1 MGLRSDLVS
10 RLIKESSKDYETKR
24 VDNSN
29 YGTIVMKDNEQYV
42 QLDGSSLLTPVV
54 STVTV
59 EDGDRVVVT
68 IKDHSAIVTGST
80 SSPSASNKDVVEMGE
95 NITKFETVVTDK
107 IVANKAEI
115 DDLKAHDV
123 VISTSSPSASNKDV
137 VEMGE
142 NITKFETVVTDKIV
156 ANKAEIDDLKAH
168 DVVID
173 GSLTANK
180 AEIDKLKA
188 HDVIIDGNLT
198 ANKAEIDKLKAHDV
212 VIDGSLTANKAEI
225 EELKTKKLDAEE
237 ANIKYAK
244 IDFANIGQA
253 VKAHDVVIDGSLTAN
268 KAEIEELKTKK
279 LDAEEANIKYAKID
293 FANIGQAAI
302 EKLFADSGIIK
313 DLIVSGGHV
322 TGELVG
328 VTIKGDLIE
337 GNTIVADKLVVKG
350 SDGLYY
356 KLNLDGEKIE
366 TEQTE
371 YNSLNGSIITAKS
384 ITATKIAVDD
394 LVAFNATIAGI
405 NMTDGTLYSGVKAS
419 ADNTTKGFYLDREGQ
434 VSIGDGTNFLKYIKN
449 KEGLWKLSISAGSI
463 VLSSSGTD
471 LDTSMGESIKTFT
484 NEFYASKSPTELIGG
499 QWTKTAP
506 VWTEGIYIW
515 ERKLIEHNNGSLEY
529 VPSENGICITGNT
542 GAQGETGQNG
552 KDAVTLHILSSN
564 GNLFKNSMLSTTLT
578 VTIIVGNEMIT
589 SSKQMHD
596 RFGDSAFIEWE
607 QKRFGEDVFTKIDPN
622 DNRLSDEGFIMTLNP
637 KDVYTQT
644 TFNCDINY

>member
-123 VISTSSPSASNKDV
+123 VI
-137 VEMGE
+137 
-142 NITKFETVVTDKIV
+142 
-156 ANKAEIDDLKAH
+156 
-168 DVVID
+168 D

-198 ANKAEIDKLKAHDV
+198 ANKAEIDKL
-212 VIDGSLTANKAEI
+212 
-225 EELKTKKLDAEE
+225 
-237 ANIKYAK
+237 
-244 IDFANIGQA
+244 
-253 VKAHDVVIDGSLTAN
+253 KAHDVVIDGSLTAN

-499 QWTKTAP
+499 QWIKTAP

>member
-1 MGLRSDLVS
+1 MNYGGDTMGLRSDLVS
-10 RLIKESSKDYETKR
+10 QLIKESSKDYETKR

-107 IVANKAEI
+107 II
-115 DDLKAHDV
+115 
-123 VISTSSPSASNKDV
+123 
-137 VEMGE
+137 
-142 NITKFETVVTDKIV
+142 

-198 ANKAEIDKLKAHDV
+198 ANKAEID
-212 VIDGSLTANKAEI
+212 
-225 EELKTKKLDAEE
+225 
-237 ANIKYAK
+237 
-244 IDFANIGQA
+244 
-253 VKAHDVVIDGSLTAN
+253 
-268 KAEIEELKTKK
+268 ELKTKK

-499 QWTKTAP
+499 EWTKTTP

-515 ERKLIEHNNGSLEY
+515 ERKLIEHNNGTLEY
-529 VPSENGICITGNT
+529 TPSENGICITGNT

-589 SSKQMHD
+589 SSKQMHAK
-596 RFGDSAFIEWE
+596 FGDSAFIEWE

-622 DNRLSDEGFIMTLNP
+622 DNRLSDEGFIMTLNSN
-637 KDVYTQT
+637 DVYTQT

>member
-123 VISTSSPSASNKDV
+123 VI
-137 VEMGE
+137 
-142 NITKFETVVTDKIV
+142 
-156 ANKAEIDDLKAH
+156 
-168 DVVID
+168 D

-198 ANKAEIDKLKAHDV
+198 ANKAEIDKL
-212 VIDGSLTANKAEI
+212 
-225 EELKTKKLDAEE
+225 
-237 ANIKYAK
+237 
-244 IDFANIGQA
+244 
-253 VKAHDVVIDGSLTAN
+253 KAHDVVIDGSLTAN

>member
-115 DDLKAHDV
+115 DDL
-123 VISTSSPSASNKDV
+123 
-137 VEMGE
+137 
-142 NITKFETVVTDKIV
+142 
-156 ANKAEIDDLKAH
+156 
-168 DVVID
+168 
-173 GSLTANK
+173 
-180 AEIDKLKA
+180 
-188 HDVIIDGNLT
+188 
-198 ANKAEIDKLKAHDV
+198 
-212 VIDGSLTANKAEI
+212 
-225 EELKTKKLDAEE
+225 
-237 ANIKYAK
+237 
-244 IDFANIGQA
+244 
-253 VKAHDVVIDGSLTAN
+253 KAHDVVIDGSLTAN

>member
-123 VISTSSPSASNKDV
+123 VI
-137 VEMGE
+137 
-142 NITKFETVVTDKIV
+142 
-156 ANKAEIDDLKAH
+156 
-168 DVVID
+168 D

-198 ANKAEIDKLKAHDV
+198 ANKAEIDKL
-212 VIDGSLTANKAEI
+212 
-225 EELKTKKLDAEE
+225 
-237 ANIKYAK
+237 
-244 IDFANIGQA
+244 
-253 VKAHDVVIDGSLTAN
+253 KAHDVVIDGSLTAN

-542 GAQGETGQNG
+542 GAQGETGAQGPQGNQG
-552 KDAVTLHILSSN
+552 NPGEDALSLVIISSN
-564 GNLFKNSMLSTTLT
+564 GNIFKNTMIATTLSAHVYKGGVE
-578 VTIIVGNEMIT
+578 VTGSSLNSLGVIKWYKDKSNT
-589 SSKQMHD
+589 SMATGSTLTINP
-596 RFGDSAFIEWE
+596 GDVTNNANYTA
-607 QKRFGEDVFTKIDPN
+607 Q
-622 DNRLSDEGFIMTLNP
+622 LEG
-637 KDVYTQT
+637 
-644 TFNCDINY
+644 

>member
-1 MGLRSDLVS
+1 MNYGGDTMGLRSDLVS
-10 RLIKESSKDYETKR
+10 QLIKESSKDYETKR

-107 IVANKAEI
+107 II
-115 DDLKAHDV
+115 
-123 VISTSSPSASNKDV
+123 
-137 VEMGE
+137 
-142 NITKFETVVTDKIV
+142 

-198 ANKAEIDKLKAHDV
+198 ANKAEID
-212 VIDGSLTANKAEI
+212 
-225 EELKTKKLDAEE
+225 
-237 ANIKYAK
+237 
-244 IDFANIGQA
+244 
-253 VKAHDVVIDGSLTAN
+253 
-268 KAEIEELKTKK
+268 ELKTKK

-356 KLNLDGEKIE
+356 KLNLEGEKIE

-499 QWTKTAP
+499 EWTKTTP

-515 ERKLIEHNNGSLEY
+515 ERKLIEHNNGTLEY
-529 VPSENGICITGNT
+529 TPSENGICITGNT
-542 GAQGETGQNG
+542 GAQGPQGNQGNPGE
-552 KDAVTLHILSSN
+552 DALNLVIISSN
-564 GNLFKNSMLSTTLT
+564 GNIFKNTMIATTLSAHVYKGGVE
-578 VTIIVGNEMIT
+578 VTG
-589 SSKQMHD
+589 SSLNSLGVIKWYKDKSSASMATGSTLTINP
-596 RFGDSAFIEWE
+596 GDVTNNANYTA
-607 QKRFGEDVFTKIDPN
+607 Q
-622 DNRLSDEGFIMTLNP
+622 LEG
-637 KDVYTQT
+637 
-644 TFNCDINY
+644 